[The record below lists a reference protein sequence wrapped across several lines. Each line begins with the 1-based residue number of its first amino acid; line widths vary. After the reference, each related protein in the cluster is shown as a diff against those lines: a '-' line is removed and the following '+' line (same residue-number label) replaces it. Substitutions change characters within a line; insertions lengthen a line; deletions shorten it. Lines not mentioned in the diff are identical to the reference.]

1 MKKIFLFVFVV
12 FIACKSKLN
21 IAIDNNNRQI
31 QELKTQT
38 IKHKQTIQE
47 IKTTAVKC
55 NNSILNQ
62 KINFLELS
70 TFEIQNKIDYLEIN
84 NKNIEL
90 LYIQEVKQLQMYRKF
105 IIFTILYL
113 TLYFSFLTSSKQK

>member
-21 IAIDNNNRQI
+21 IAIDSNNRQI

-38 IKHKQTIQE
+38 IKHKQTIEE
-47 IKTTAVKC
+47 IKTTAIKC
-55 NNSILNQ
+55 KNSILNQ

-70 TFEIQNKIDYLEIN
+70 TIEIQNKIDYLEIN

-90 LYIQEVKQLQMYRKF
+90 LYIQEVKQLKLYKKF
-105 IIFTILYL
+105 IFSTIVYLSIFAVIVI
-113 TLYFSFLTSSKQK
+113 SIN